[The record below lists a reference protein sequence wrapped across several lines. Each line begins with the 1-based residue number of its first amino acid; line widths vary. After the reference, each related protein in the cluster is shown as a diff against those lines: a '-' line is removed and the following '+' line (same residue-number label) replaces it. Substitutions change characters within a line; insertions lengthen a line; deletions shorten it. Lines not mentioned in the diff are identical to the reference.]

1 MLVPELP
8 AKGECE
14 AFGHT
19 GEASADIEVGSAL
32 QEIEAAVVEPRLQGL
47 FADRKGPVESFV
59 PPVVEIVVADIVAK
73 IPFPVLAQRSAETD
87 GRGAVG
93 DIDILLRVIVNV
105 VGADGAVAR
114 VQDAHDAGNED
125 QVTAAIGGKFG
136 RLAPAGDVPTAGP
149 GIDVGMLPVETTKT
163 IEGRL
168 AAEGEFQVVHDAAG
182 SNGAV
187 AKGAAPD
194 VDGQGVGIG
203 VEIGV
208 GDGAEGLTLG
218 EEIGGD
224 VQKATV
230 VTQAD
235 AIVAAGIKGIA
246 IDMTARVILAGVDIF
261 QGIVFMIVVATPARV

>member
-93 DIDILLRVIVNV
+93 DIDILLRVVVNV
-105 VGADGAVAR
+105 VVAAGAAAR
-114 VQDAHDAGNED
+114 VQDAHHAEQED
-125 QVTAAIGGKFG
+125 EVSPTIGRNCGPLATAA
-136 RLAPAGDVPTAGP
+136 DVPTA
-149 GIDVGMLPVETTKT
+149 
-163 IEGRL
+163 
-168 AAEGEFQVVHDAAG
+168 
-182 SNGAV
+182 
-187 AKGAAPD
+187 
-194 VDGQGVGIG
+194 
-203 VEIGV
+203 
-208 GDGAEGLTLG
+208 
-218 EEIGGD
+218 
-224 VQKATV
+224 
-230 VTQAD
+230 
-235 AIVAAGIKGIA
+235 
-246 IDMTARVILAGVDIF
+246 ARC
-261 QGIVFMIVVATPARV
+261 